1 MAKPGPSGVARLLQ
15 AFGYAFRG
23 IALGLRHELAFR
35 VEIATAALA
44 VPVALLVGGNGLE
57 RALLVAVVLV
67 VPLVGLLNSAI
78 EVAVDRVGPEHHRSP
93 AAPRTWQR
101 PRCCYRWC
109 WPPASGRSSCWGN
122 VMRDRSAADL
132 APEAVA

>member
-1 MAKPGPSGVARLLQ
+1 MAKPGPSGVARLLR

-57 RALLVAVVLV
+57 RVSDAYHPLAGRAKDMGAAALLLSLVLAASV
-67 VPLVGLLNSAI
+67 WALILL
-78 EVAVDRVGPEHHRSP
+78 G
-93 AAPRTWQR
+93 
-101 PRCCYRWC
+101 
-109 WPPASGRSSCWGN
+109 
-122 VMRDRSAADL
+122 
-132 APEAVA
+132 